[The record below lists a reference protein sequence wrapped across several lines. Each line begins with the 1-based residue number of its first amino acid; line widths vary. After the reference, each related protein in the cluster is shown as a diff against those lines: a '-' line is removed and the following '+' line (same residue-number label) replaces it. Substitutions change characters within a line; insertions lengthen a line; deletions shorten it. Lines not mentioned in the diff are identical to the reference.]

1 MELHLATGKTHNKCK
16 FLIYE
21 TNFTNLV
28 LTYFTSEDLNA
39 RVRSKRCMCLSL
51 LRIRKLRP
59 PITNMH

>member
-39 RVRSKRCMCLSL
+39 
-51 LRIRKLRP
+51 
-59 PITNMH
+59 